1 MLRSSSLSSATT
13 QLLLLQGR
21 KPASPCALVRAGSG
35 SSYCISNRCVL
46 LYKADRCTYFVWSSH
61 QHLTL
66 GNEASAFTDKKL
78 GSEPRPL
85 ARAATLRPSLRGHT
99 TALCG
104 PTTGAGRKH
113 PLAQPAC
120 PRRHCA
126 RELRSSSW
134 RLLPQPPGC
143 TGRGGVAERLQTGQS
158 SARDAPVAPRL
169 NPRPGRG
176 RWVLPSLG

>member
-35 SSYCISNRCVL
+35 SSYCISTRCVL

-113 PLAQPAC
+113 PLAQPPA
-120 PRRHCA
+120 RGGIAHASCA
-126 RELRSSSW
+126 PPPGGSSPSPQDAPGAAALRSAFKPANR
-134 RLLPQPPGC
+134 RLA
-143 TGRGGVAERLQTGQS
+143 T
-158 SARDAPVAPRL
+158 
-169 NPRPGRG
+169 RPSR
-176 RWVLPSLG
+176 RV